1 MPRRLLR
8 NQEIV
13 ADDWV
18 YAADARQAG
27 TEEDVERLPCNPE
40 NLAAVATSTPALI
53 VGFEQ
58 WLARR
63 DELIQRGGRLGV
75 VLQPVHAVERLAQDL
90 QHLALVAAEFPGPTD
105 GRGYTQGRL
114 LRERYAFAG
123 ELRAV
128 GYVRRDQ
135 LFFLARCG
143 FNSFEMPDAELDDA
157 RAALATFTLAYQIS
171 NDRGLEQPLARN

>member
-8 NQEIV
+8 DGHV
-13 ADDWV
+13 VVDDWTYAAGAKVAGAADDGN
-18 YAADARQAG
+18 AHAETG
-27 TEEDVERLPCNPE
+27 
-40 NLAAVATSTPALI
+40 PALI

-75 VLQPVHAVERLAQDL
+75 VLQTVHAVERLAADL
-90 QHLALVAAEFPGPTD
+90 AHFELIAAEFPGPAE

-114 LRERYAFAG
+114 LRERFGFTG

-143 FNSFEMPDAELDDA
+143 FNSFEMKEAELDDGQS
-157 RAALATFTLAYQIS
+157 ALATFTLAYQS
-171 NDRGLEQPLARN
+171 TNDRGLAHKLARS